1 MNSVKHY
8 VARVNYSERDAG
20 QKKKNFPSTPNFL
33 SIILGYKWY
42 FDIYKY

>member
-8 VARVNYSERDAG
+8 VARVNYSEHDAG
-20 QKKKNFPSTPNFL
+20 QKKKIPSTPNFL